1 MGERVDRWLPL
12 VAGLVLATPVLAV
25 PWPPSSDLSMHEG
38 MVALLA
44 RWSDPA
50 FVPPGVYRLALGHGN
65 QLFYLLAWPLAK
77 LAGAGLAC
85 RAVFALTIAGT
96 LAAGG
101 RLAAHLGRD
110 RVAALAL
117 APVALGWAFYWGFA
131 PQMLG
136 FALWLAALPRLDD
149 DAARGSARTAATSSL
164 AVAVLGLAHIASML
178 CATVAIAV
186 FALTRPLDRRT
197 PLRLLPALVGVALSV
212 VEGLRERADA
222 SPLARVF
229 ASRVLW
235 HPPVHKILGLVG
247 YLVGDHG
254 AITEATIGLLVVIAA
269 ILWRLV
275 GPPRSDVPAQ
285 LPRAA
290 ARPWLERQRFT
301 VVAAVLFA
309 LYLAA
314 PYSVNYGAFLYV
326 RFLAPAF
333 ALGVLLMAPPAGIR
347 GPLVLAPAVA
357 LLLAPMVAALP
368 QLSAAIAQDAA
379 LEPLI
384 ARIEEGSSVAV
395 LHFGKHDHGLRFD
408 PTAFG
413 NRVLAER
420 GGRELASFADYPVA
434 PVVFS
439 PGVRWDSIV
448 LRVSVKSG
456 SLQPATDLTRIA
468 WLLVHVH
475 DGELSPVV
483 VRALSPEA
491 RLVDASHEW
500 MLFHSR
506 LGQLPLTSAD
516 AEPDPSAE
524 TVQERVTRALQGG
537 AVP

>member
-1 MGERVDRWLPL
+1 MGERVDRWLPH

-101 RLAAHLGRD
+101 RLAAHLGRS
-110 RVAALAL
+110 RIAALAL
-117 APVALGWAFYWGFA
+117 APVTLGWAFYWGFA

-149 DAARGSARTAATSSL
+149 DAARGSARAAAASSL
-164 AVAVLGLAHIASML
+164 AVVVLGFAHVASMV
-178 CATVAIAV
+178 CATLAIAV
-186 FALTRPLDRRT
+186 FALVRPVDRRT

-212 VEGLRERADA
+212 VEALRERADE

-235 HPPVHKILGLVG
+235 HPPVHKVLGLVG

-254 AITEATIGLLVVIAA
+254 VITEATMGLLVVIAA
-269 ILWRLV
+269 ILWRLA
-275 GPPRSDVPAQ
+275 RSDVPAQ
-285 LPRAA
+285 VARAS

-301 VVAAVLFA
+301 VVAVLLFA
-309 LYLAA
+309 LYLTA

-333 ALGVLLMAPPAGIR
+333 ALGVLLVAPPSGTR
-347 GPLVLAPAVA
+347 GALVVAPAVA

-368 QLSAAIAQDAA
+368 QLSAAVAQAA
-379 LEPLI
+379 AVEPLI
-384 ARIEEGSSVAV
+384 ARIDEGSSVAV
-395 LHFGKHDHGLRFD
+395 LHFGKHDHGLLFD

-413 NRVLAER
+413 NRVLSER
-420 GGRELASFADYPVA
+420 GGRELASFADYPIA
-434 PVVFS
+434 PVVFA
-439 PGVRWDSIV
+439 PGTRWDSIV

-468 WLLVHVH
+468 WVLVHVH

-506 LGQLPLTSAD
+506 LGQLPLTSGD

-524 TVQERVTRALQGG
+524 TLQERVTRALTGG